1 MKKKAESKPKTA
13 SKPAEK
19 SGGEKSGG
27 AKKGGKK

>member
-19 SGGEKSGG
+19 AGGEKSGG
-27 AKKGGKK
+27 AKGGKKK